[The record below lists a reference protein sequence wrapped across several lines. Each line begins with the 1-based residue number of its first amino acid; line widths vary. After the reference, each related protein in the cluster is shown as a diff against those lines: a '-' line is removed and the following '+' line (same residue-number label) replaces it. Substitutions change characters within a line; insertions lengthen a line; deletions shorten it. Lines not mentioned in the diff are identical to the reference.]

1 MEQQKKKDKSPS
13 FLVVIGSFLI
23 VLFLSS
29 GLGVLFQRGIVARTH
44 SIQRELLELIQ
55 EKTGFSLFYASMGA
69 NIFGNLEIHRLILSH
84 DTEPFVVSVDRVR
97 IVFSLGALL
106 GGKDWKEALRRVELY
121 KPRLE
126 LQLKEIGKEGTSS
139 TSQGKGVP
147 FSQHIQNLVRSFQN
161 FSFRIVQGELLIRND
176 SEREIRLSS
185 FSCSASFRS
194 HDADQLHLQGNT
206 VLQYKGPE
214 DNVTGGLLRTEL
226 SYRLDVDP
234 SLESVSGNLATTI
247 TETAY
252 FTVQPFSVTLRYQP
266 HEIEVKK
273 IRDAFP
279 YDFSFSFFPEEQR
292 ASLKVRTAQ
301 FNPFTIIKLS
311 SRWQSVQQWI
321 PSLLDG
327 EVLVNYWPT
336 RNDLSYEANLRGMV
350 NLPYSLGPAT
360 LKVIGEG
367 NLRSLY
373 FSDLSLT
380 FPQGFVQYKGHY
392 EIPTARPEGTVALT
406 LYQKDRTAPPFVS
419 TVISLSK
426 EQKDFILWSED
437 LQIGNTHLSA
447 LDGRFSFDGSTIN
460 GIVSTLLFKN
470 IESYE
475 NVQVAKITLEGSYT
489 FSDNFLQSQISLRD
503 VPLET
508 MQRMVHTFIPSF
520 PEELPGPPMTCTT
533 DIYILADHANITFTS
548 PRIML
553 TTGGTNPLFLLFS
566 MAGTNREL
574 SIQDGRLFWT
584 GGQLGFSG
592 NFLYEDRQSLLFST
606 SFQYVDLLYTVDGEL
621 LDGRYLTLRGN
632 YGLLATLALDPSGAV
647 QGHFNVDQLPL
658 PLDLIDSK
666 VSIREYP
673 HFSGEASFSYV
684 SPEQW
689 NVDITSF
696 SFQNIHVFDIPAFSC
711 YGSGLVSPEK
721 LRIGFQEIRQ
731 VNQPILDGELTVTGL
746 FQKKMKGSLALS
758 NAITGEQ
765 YQLEVVTPEAGGLEV
780 RLNFKGALAGRFSPT
795 VPVKSATGE
804 LRYVADEKGQ
814 FNFSW
819 ALPTVKVL
827 LNDQEYTLFS
837 LGSLDNQELLSEK
850 TSIQYGQ
857 LQGILSNIVLDR
869 QKGVLT
875 FTGEITGPLLGKE
888 SNIFFENRSTFTSPS
903 SWADFLTPE
912 FYTTPLVSVFS
923 LTKGTWDNQPVEPF
937 SLHYEQDR
945 QHMLIYGG
953 PGEAISIRLDREGN
967 LYGSLSKPLPLN
979 ALFEGTIQNQLMN
992 IQIHSF
998 VVDVPSLWKYLPF
1011 QTLLTFSQGILIGD
1025 LRLSGS
1031 VQDPQIEG
1039 SVTGENLRFTLTEWI
1054 TDSCTVPQA
1063 HFVVENSLLRLEP
1076 VRGIFSTGET
1086 ILSTTMQFERW
1097 IPQNFQLTI
1106 QTEREKAIPYR
1117 IALLGITAKGF
1128 AYGTLSLSFTE
1139 DLFAL
1144 TGNLWATNSTITYLP
1159 EELKQTDVS
1168 SSGPHITTN
1177 LMIYTDKN
1185 VAFLW
1190 PSQDFPILRAYS
1202 DAGSSLQVLSNSQT
1216 GRFSLRGTIQ
1226 LRTGEVYYLQR
1237 SFFLRRGKLVF
1248 NENEI
1253 KVDPSIS
1260 IQAELRDRTENG
1272 PVTIT
1277 MVVDNTPLSRFI
1289 PRFESSPALSQS
1301 EILSI
1306 LGQNVVG
1313 TSLQGTLLTISSDV
1327 LTQFGIMRYF
1337 EQNVRSTL
1345 GLDMFSIRTQVLQN
1359 ALVQVSG
1366 VTEEGTLQKNRG
1378 IGNYFDNTTVYIGKY
1393 FGPDLFLQSLVS
1405 LKYDEQQANTFAGG
1419 LSIESEVGLELR
1431 TPLFM
1436 IEWSIT
1442 PKHQEHLFMSDQSL
1456 TITWKWSF

>member
-84 DTEPFVVSVDRVR
+84 GKEPFMVSVERVK

-106 GGKDWKEALRRVELY
+106 TGKDWKGALRRVELY

-126 LQLKEIGKEGTSS
+126 LQLKEIGKKGTSPP
-139 TSQGKGVP
+139 TQEEGVP
-147 FSQHIQNLVRSFQN
+147 FSQNIQNLVRSFQN

-194 HDADQLHLQGNT
+194 RDADQVHLQGNT

-234 SLESVSGNLATTI
+234 SLQAISGNLASTV

-252 FTVQPFSVTLRYQP
+252 FTIQPFSVAFRYQP
-266 HEIEVKK
+266 HEIEIKK
-273 IRDAFP
+273 IRDALP
-279 YDFSFSFFPEEQR
+279 YDFSLFFFPEEQR
-292 ASLKVRTAQ
+292 VTLKVRTAH
-301 FNPFTIIKLS
+301 FNPFTLIKLS
-311 SRWQSVQQWI
+311 SRWPSVQQWI
-321 PSLLDG
+321 PSILDG
-327 EVLVNYWPT
+327 ELSANYWPT
-336 RNDLSYEANLRGMV
+336 RNDLSYEANLRGKV
-350 NLPYSLGPAT
+350 NLPYSLGPAS
-360 LKVIGEG
+360 LSVIGEG

-373 FSDLSLT
+373 FNDLSLT
-380 FPQGFVQYKGHY
+380 FPQGFVQYKGRY
-392 EIPTARPEGTVALT
+392 EIPTARPEGTVTLT
-406 LYQKDRTAPPFVS
+406 LYEKNKTASPFVS

-426 EQKDFILWSED
+426 EQEDFILWSED

-447 LDGRFSFDGSTIN
+447 LDGRLSFDGSTIN
-460 GIVSTLLFKN
+460 GIVSTLLFKD

-475 NVQVAKITLEGSYT
+475 NVQVGKITLEGSYT
-489 FSDNFLQSQISLRD
+489 FSNNFLQSQISLRD
-503 VPLET
+503 VPVET
-508 MQRMVHTFIPSF
+508 LQSIVHTFIPSF
-520 PEELPGPPMTCTT
+520 PEKLPGPPMTCTT
-533 DIYILADHANITFTS
+533 DIYVLADHANITFTS

-606 SFQYVDLLYTVDGEL
+606 SFHYVDLLYTIDGEV
-621 LDGRYLTLRGN
+621 LDGRFLTLRGN
-632 YGLLATLALDPSGAV
+632 YGLLATLALDPSGV
-647 QGHFNVDQLPL
+647 IQGHCSVDQLPL
-658 PLDLIDSK
+658 PLDFIDSK
-666 VSIREYP
+666 VSIGDYP
-673 HFSGEASFSYV
+673 RFSGEASFSYV

-711 YGSGLVSPEK
+711 YGSALVSPEK

-746 FQKKMKGSLALS
+746 FQKKMKGFLALS

-765 YQLEVVTPEAGGLEV
+765 YQLEMVTPEAGGLEV

-804 LRYVADEKGQ
+804 LRYVADDKGQ

-819 ALPTVKVL
+819 ALPSVKVL
-827 LNDQEYTLFS
+827 LNDQEYTLSS

-888 SNIFFENRSTFTSPS
+888 SNVFFENRSTFTSPS

-1011 QTLLTFSQGILIGD
+1011 QTLLNFSQGILVGD
-1025 LRLSGS
+1025 LQLSGTI
-1031 VQDPQIEG
+1031 QDPQIEG
-1039 SVTGENLRFTLTEWI
+1039 TVTGENLRFTLTEWI

-1086 ILSTTMQFERW
+1086 ILSAAMQFERW

-1139 DLFAL
+1139 DLFTL

-1159 EELKQTDVS
+1159 EEVKPADLS
-1168 SSGPHITTN
+1168 FSGPHVTTN
-1177 LMIYTDKN
+1177 LIIYTDKN

-1202 DAGSSLQVLSNSQT
+1202 DAGSSLQILSNSQT

-1253 KVDPSIS
+1253 KVDPTLS

>member
-13 FLVVIGSFLI
+13 FLVVMVSFLI
-23 VLFLSS
+23 VLLLSS
-29 GLGVLFQRGIVARTH
+29 GVTILFQRAIVSRTRF
-44 SIQRELLELIQ
+44 IQREIIELLR

-69 NIFGNLEIHRLILSH
+69 NLFGNLEIHRLILSH
-84 DTEPFVVSVDRVR
+84 DTEPLVVSVDRVR
-97 IVFSLGALL
+97 IVFSLRALL

-126 LQLKEIGKEGTSS
+126 LELKEIGREGDSLFNQERGSS
-139 TSQGKGVP
+139 FDQT
-147 FSQHIQNLVRSFQN
+147 IQDWVRSFQN
-161 FSFRIVQGELLIRND
+161 FSLRIVQGALLIRND
-176 SEREIRLSS
+176 MEREIQLSS

-194 HDADQLHLQGNT
+194 RQADRVHIQGKT
-206 VLQYKGPE
+206 ALLYKGPE
-214 DNVTGGLLRTEL
+214 DTFTGGFLRTEL
-226 SYRLDVDP
+226 SYRFDIDSSLD
-234 SLESVSGNLATTI
+234 SLSGSLSSTI
-247 TETAY
+247 TETTY
-252 FTVQPFSVTLRYQP
+252 FKVQPFSVTFRYQP
-266 HEIEVKK
+266 HEIEIKK

-292 ASLKVRTAQ
+292 ATVKLRTAN
-301 FNPFTIIKLS
+301 FNPFSIVKLS
-311 SRWQSVQQWI
+311 SQWQAIQPWV
-321 PSLLDG
+321 PSHLDG
-327 EVLVNYWPT
+327 EVLVNYWPS
-336 RNDLSYEANLRGMV
+336 RNELSYEGKIQGTV
-350 NLPYSLGPAT
+350 NLPYSLGTAT
-360 LKVIGEG
+360 LSVIGG
-367 NLRSLY
+367 GDLRSLY
-373 FSDLSLT
+373 FNDLSLT
-380 FPQGFVQYKGHY
+380 LPQGFVKYKGRY
-392 EIPTARPEGTVALT
+392 EIPTARPEGTVTLT
-406 LYQKDRTAPPFVS
+406 LYQNKKTSPPFVS

-426 EQKDFILWSED
+426 EQKDFLLWSED
-437 LQIGNTHLSA
+437 LQIGETHLSA
-447 LDGRFSFDGSTIN
+447 LDGRFSFDGATLN
-460 GIVSTLLFKN
+460 GVVSALLFKN

-475 NVQVAKITLEGSYT
+475 DVQVSKITLEGSYT
-489 FSDNFLQSQISLRD
+489 FSDSFLQSQISLRD

-508 MQRMVHTFIPSF
+508 LQSVVHTFIPAF
-520 PEELPGPPMTCTT
+520 PEEFPGPPMTCTT
-533 DIYILADHANITFTS
+533 DIYVLADHANITFTS

-553 TTGGTNPLFLLFS
+553 STGGTSPLFVLFS

-606 SFQYVDLLYTVDGEL
+606 SFHYLDLLYTIDGEV
-621 LDGRYLTLRGN
+621 LDGRFLTLRGN
-632 YGLLATLALDPSGAV
+632 YGLLATLALDPSGAI
-647 QGHFNVDQLPL
+647 QGHCSVDQLPL
-658 PLDLIDSK
+658 PLDFIDAK

-673 HFSGEASFSYV
+673 RFSGEVAFSYR
-684 SPEQW
+684 SFEQW
-689 NVDITSF
+689 SVDLASF
-696 SFQNIHVFDIPAFSC
+696 SFQNIRVFDMPAFSC
-711 YGSGLVSPEK
+711 YGSAFISPEK

-731 VNQPILDGELTVTGL
+731 VNQPVLDGELTVSGL
-746 FQKKMKGSLALS
+746 FQKRIKGSLVLS
-758 NAITGEQ
+758 NAMAGEQ
-765 YQLEVVTPEAGGLEV
+765 YQLEFVTPESGGLEV
-780 RLNFKGALAGRFSPT
+780 LLNFKGASAVRFIPA
-795 VPVKSATGE
+795 VPVKLATGE
-804 LRYVADEKGQ
+804 LRYVVDEKGH

-819 ALPTVKVL
+819 ALPTVKILV
-827 LNDQEYTLFS
+827 NDQEYTLSS
-837 LGSLDNQELLSEK
+837 LGSLDDQELLSEK
-850 TSIQYGQ
+850 TIIQYGK
-857 LQGILSNIVLDR
+857 LQGTLSNMVLDKR
-869 QKGVLT
+869 KGQLT
-875 FTGEITGPLLGKE
+875 FTGEIVGNLLGKE
-888 SNIFFENRSTFTSPS
+888 SKLYFENHSTFASLS
-903 SWADFLTPE
+903 SWTDFLTPE
-912 FYTTPLVSVFS
+912 FYKAPLVSVFS
-923 LTKGTWDNQPVEPF
+923 LTRGNWDSQPVEPF
-937 SLHYEQDR
+937 SLRFEQN
-945 QHMLIYGG
+945 QQQMLIYGG
-953 PGEAISIRLDREGN
+953 PGESIAIRLDREGN

-979 ALFEGTIQNQLMN
+979 ALFEGTIRNQRMN
-992 IQIHSF
+992 IQIHS
-998 VVDVPSLWKYLPF
+998 VVIDVPSLWKYLPF
-1011 QTLLTFSQGILIGD
+1011 QTLLTFSQGLLIGD

-1031 VQDPQIEG
+1031 IQDPQIEG
-1039 SVTGENLRFTLTEWI
+1039 TVTGENLRFTLTEWI
-1054 TDSCTVPQA
+1054 VDSCTVPQA
-1063 HFVVENSLLRLEP
+1063 RFVFEDSNLRLEP
-1076 VRGIFSTGET
+1076 VRGIFPTGET
-1086 ILSTTMQFERW
+1086 ILSATMQFERW

-1117 IALLGITAKGF
+1117 IALLGITAKGLG
-1128 AYGTLSLSFTE
+1128 YGTLSLSFTE
-1139 DLFAL
+1139 DLFTI

-1159 EELKQTDVS
+1159 EELKQTNFS
-1168 SSGPHITTN
+1168 SSGPQIITN

-1202 DAGSSLQVLSNSQT
+1202 DAGSSLQILSNNQT

-1237 SFFLRRGKLVF
+1237 SFFLRRGRLVF

-1253 KVDPSIS
+1253 KVDPTLS
-1260 IQAELRDRTENG
+1260 IQAELRERTENG

-1359 ALVQVSG
+1359 ALVQASG
-1366 VTEEGTLQKNRG
+1366 VTENGTIQKNRG